1 MPIRRNS
8 RSLSLEKR
16 PSDSSRNLLVERLQ
30 ELRWRL
36 LKSIGAILMS
46 AVIAFFF
53 RTRIVTFLSI
63 PFPEQASTF
72 AQVGKPLVIT
82 GLAEGFIVMLNL
94 SLAVGF
100 LLALPLHYSF
110 HAIGLL
116 DEVE

>member
-1 MPIRRNS
+1 MRNRSREGQTELRKGGSIMPIRRNS

-72 AQVGKPLVIT
+72 HQQVARRIR
-82 GLAEGFIVMLNL
+82 
-94 SLAVGF
+94 
-100 LLALPLHYSF
+100 
-110 HAIGLL
+110 
-116 DEVE
+116 